1 MRDLVGKMEVGDC
14 GEEGGEGGYFDGGEG
29 SVVGGVSCIV
39 RGGGERKGEWGCIRG
54 GTVLCFELVGEDEVG
69 GVEEGLV
76 DGDDVWVYVEFALV
90 AHYGVEDCES

>member
-1 MRDLVGKMEVGDC
+1 MGREVVLMEERVLLLGGLVVLC
-14 GEEGGEGGYFDGGEG
+14 
-29 SVVGGVSCIV
+29 GGVE
-39 RGGGERKGEWGCIRG
+39 RGKGEWGFIRG